1 MKYTVAAFDIGGTLM
16 EYKDMPYCWLDF
28 YEKAL
33 REMREKLSLPLSD
46 DKLKKAEEIL
56 RSYNPRI
63 NYRETD
69 YSPEHIFG
77 EITADWDFEFSL
89 PDVINQFWL
98 AFGLTPYTYPETEAV
113 LGRLKANSIKIAT
126 LTDVA
131 SAMPDEMHK
140 SYFQNLMPYFD
151 LYVSSLSCG
160 YRKPSPKGLED
171 IAAYFNVS
179 AQDMIF
185 IGDEQKDIQTAK
197 HFGCKS
203 VLIDRSGSGADHGQ
217 DFTVH
222 NLKEI
227 EKFFERRS

>member
-33 REMREKLSLPLSD
+33 RHMRENLSLPLSD

-77 EITADWDFEFSL
+77 KITDDWDFEFSL
-89 PDVINQFWL
+89 PDVINEFWL
-98 AFGLTPYTYPETEAV
+98 AFGLTPYMYPETEAV
-113 LGRLKANSIKIAT
+113 LGRLKANGIRIAT

-171 IAAYFNVS
+171 ISAYFNVS
-179 AQDMIF
+179 AQKIIF
-185 IGDEQKDIQTAK
+185 IGDEPKDIQTTK
-197 HFGCKS
+197 RFGCKS
-203 VLIDRSGSGADHGQ
+203 ILIDRNLSGADHGQ

-222 NLKEI
+222 DLNEI
-227 EKFFERRS
+227 EKFFERKS